1 MKAQYTR
8 AEITDLLL
16 RNGFKPAVTE
26 ESDTYDIYEKK
37 GHPKVRLLAT
47 AKVFNVSLLKQI
59 LPYELRDSL

>member
-16 RNGFKPAVTE
+16 RNGFKPIVTK

-37 GHPKVRLLAT
+37 GQPKVRLLAS

-59 LPYELRDSL
+59 LPAELKDNL